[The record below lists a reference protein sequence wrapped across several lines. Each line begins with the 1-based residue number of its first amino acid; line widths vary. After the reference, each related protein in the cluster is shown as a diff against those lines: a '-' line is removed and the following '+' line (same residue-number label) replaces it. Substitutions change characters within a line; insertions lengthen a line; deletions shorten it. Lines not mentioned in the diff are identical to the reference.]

1 MTTAYFINNA
11 FIVQQPGTV
20 IDLGALI
27 IRDGLIE
34 AVGKGLTPP
43 ADAKTMEGDSLYV
56 YAGFI
61 DGLSHVGLSE
71 PKRGERPEVKDPGNP
86 PRHISGIQ
94 PERSVATMLKVGE
107 KSIAEFRKLGFTTAH
122 VVPYGK
128 MLPGKG
134 AIVQLHG
141 RSAEEMVLRENTS
154 LFAQFEGTGR
164 RVFPSTTMA
173 IMAEWRELYAQAKQ
187 SQDHAKR
194 YNDAPR
200 GMARPQHNE
209 VLEAFL
215 PVLEGNQPVF
225 FAVDGIKEVHRA
237 MGLAEELG
245 FSLALADLG
254 RAQLYLDRIKD
265 SNTPLFLQLDLPEAK
280 GSQPSKG
287 EKEDK
292 EKDDK
297 EADKTAAALEERR
310 AAAMLEFEA
319 QAAELAK
326 AGIPFGFSS
335 GSVKAKDI
343 RENIGRMIKAGLSED
358 QALAALTTSP
368 AKLLGLSDLMGTVEK
383 GKIANLVVTDRPY
396 FAEKSNVRYVFI
408 DGVPTQYEAK
418 KKEDKK
424 AE

>member
-1 MTTAYFINNA
+1 MPKLFARWCLPLLLLLPFSGYSQDERPPVTTAYFINNA

-20 IDLGALI
+20 IDLGGII

-43 ADAKTMEGDSLYV
+43 VDAKVMEGDSLYV

-61 DGLSHVGLSE
+61 DGLSHAGV
-71 PKRGERPEVKDPGNP
+71 PKPKEGDRQEVKNPGDP
-86 PRHISGIQ
+86 PRHVSGIQ
-94 PERSVATMLKVGE
+94 PERSVATMLKADE

-141 RSAEEMVLRENTS
+141 SSAEEIVLRENTS

-194 YNDAPR
+194 YEDAPR
-200 GMARPQHNE
+200 GMTRPQHNE

-215 PVLEGNQPVF
+215 PVIDGEQPVF

-254 RAQLYLDRIKD
+254 RAQLYLDRVKD
-265 SNTPLFLQLDLPEAK
+265 RKTPLFLQLELPAAK
-280 GSQPSKG
+280 
-287 EKEDK
+287 DK
-292 EKDDK
+292 KDDK
-297 EADKTAAALEERR
+297 EVDDATA
-310 AAAMLEFEA
+310 
-319 QAAELAK
+319 
-326 AGIPFGFSS
+326 
-335 GSVKAKDI
+335 
-343 RENIGRMIKAGLSED
+343 
-358 QALAALTTSP
+358 
-368 AKLLGLSDLMGTVEK
+368 LL
-383 GKIANLVVTDRPY
+383 
-396 FAEKSNVRYVFI
+396 
-408 DGVPTQYEAK
+408 
-418 KKEDKK
+418 
-424 AE
+424 